1 MSSTIPKNILVL
13 IDIQK
18 EYVTP
23 GRPYYLSGIEPS
35 LENSRQLLEFA
46 RKNDWERIHIQHSN
60 GNAAERFNPQ
70 TEHFDFVDGFSPI
83 NSEKHFLKRD
93 FSCYSSP
100 EFSAYVSA
108 LFTSEEPEPNI
119 YLIGYNTVMCCLST
133 LEEARRKKHKMHL
146 VKDATL
152 AKAIAGVTENDMHQ
166 IMLDVYAAKGLAS
179 LVATVEL
186 IRHKGS

>member
-1 MSSTIPKNILVL
+1 MPIAVPQNILVL

-23 GRPYYLSGIEPS
+23 GRPFYLSGIEPS

-60 GNAAERFNPQ
+60 GDAAERFNPQ
-70 TEHFDFVDGFSPI
+70 TEYFDFVEGFNPI
-83 NSEKHFLKRD
+83 DSEKHFVKMD

-100 EFSAYVSA
+100 EFSAYLSE
-108 LFTSEEPEPNI
+108 LFTSEQPAPNI

-152 AKAIAGVTENDMHQ
+152 AKAIAGVTESDMHQ
-166 IMLDVYAAKGLAS
+166 IMLGVYAAKGLAS
-179 LVATVEL
+179 LVTTEEI
-186 IRHKGS
+186 IR

>member
-1 MSSTIPKNILVL
+1 MSITISKNILVL

-35 LENSRQLLEFA
+35 LENCRQLLHFA
-46 RKNDWERIHIQHSN
+46 RKNNWEIIHIQHSN
-60 GNAAERFNPQ
+60 GEAAERFNPK
-70 TEHFDFVDGFSPI
+70 TDYFDFVDNFRPI
-83 NSEKHFLKRD
+83 APEKHFLKTD

-100 EFSAYVSA
+100 EFNAYLSE
-108 LFTSEEPEPNI
+108 LFTSKEPAPNI

-133 LEEARRKKHKMHL
+133 LEEARRKEHKMHL

-152 AKAIAGVTENDMHQ
+152 AKAIAGVTEKDMHQ

-179 LVATVEL
+179 LITTEEIV
-186 IRHKGS
+186 GQG

>member
-1 MSSTIPKNILVL
+1 MLATLPKNILVL

-23 GRPYYLSGIEPS
+23 GRPFYLSGFEPS
-35 LENSRQLLEFA
+35 LENSRQLLAFA
-46 RKNDWERIHIQHSN
+46 RKNNWEIIHIQHSN
-60 GNAAERFNPQ
+60 GETAERFNSK
-70 TEHFDFVDGFSPI
+70 TEYFDFVDDFKPI
-83 NSEKHFLKRD
+83 NSEKHFVKMD

-100 EFSAYVSA
+100 EFNTYMSE
-108 LFTSEEPEPNI
+108 LFTSKEAAPNI

-152 AKAIAGVTENDMHQ
+152 AKAIGNVTEKDMHQ
-166 IMLDVYAAKGLAS
+166 IMLGVYAAKGLAP
-179 LVATVEL
+179 LVTTEEI
-186 IRHKGS
+186 IRQ